1 MPMKI
6 LKTMIKE
13 EWRIHANIFGNL
25 MFAFFPLLI
34 GIGTFVVALFVPYL
48 KTILTVK
55 QMLLLAHY
63 LFLLIGVGIGAF
75 GLFAREFMNRRFGQA
90 SLIAYSSRT
99 LPVSERAIF
108 FNFIIKDVIYYLMLW
123 IIPIVLG
130 FVLATPFISINTI
143 SAIFACGTLI
153 LSFLI
158 GLSIVF
164 FLSTLYAHSS
174 KILAALLLLA
184 AIGTLVVMRYYT
196 INITTLLPSYSMFYQ
211 PSLRKILI
219 SLLLILLPSTLSL
232 IFLKVDYPEKKKQYE
247 DNLNPLTDKLKFSK
261 YSYYVAKDFL
271 DMSRSEGGVGKIIFS
286 FLFPI
291 VLTWIF
297 LYIFFEK
304 IPTIN
309 IIMIFAIFLGIVS
322 SSIYNML
329 TEFET
334 FNSYMFLPVSVST
347 VIRSKITS
355 YMLINII
362 SLIIL
367 IITAIGTNQLI
378 YFIPAL
384 CSFVTISLYSLAMTI
399 YFMGLHPTILLYSAK
414 IFSQYMLSVAPILFI
429 FTIISIINPFALL
442 ASPILLLPAIFIIK
456 NSYKKWD
463 SWEPLSF

>member
-1 MPMKI
+1 
-6 LKTMIKE
+6 
-13 EWRIHANIFGNL
+13 
-25 MFAFFPLLI
+25 
-34 GIGTFVVALFVPYL
+34 
-48 KTILTVK
+48 
-55 QMLLLAHY
+55 
-63 LFLLIGVGIGAF
+63 
-75 GLFAREFMNRRFGQA
+75 
-90 SLIAYSSRT
+90 
-99 LPVSERAIF
+99 
-108 FNFIIKDVIYYLMLW
+108 
-123 IIPIVLG
+123 
-130 FVLATPFISINTI
+130 
-143 SAIFACGTLI
+143 
-153 LSFLI
+153 LSV
-158 GLSIVF
+158 VF

-211 PSLRKILI
+211 PTLRKIII
-219 SLLLILLPSTLSL
+219 SLSLILLPSAISL
-232 IFLKVDYPEKKKQYE
+232 IFLKVDYPEKKKQYQN
-247 DNLNPLTDKLKFSK
+247 NLAPLTDKLKFSK

-347 VIRSKITS
+347 VIKSKITS
-355 YMLINII
+355 YILINII
-362 SLIIL
+362 SLVIL

-399 YFMGLHPTILLYSAK
+399 YFMGLHPTILLYNAK

-442 ASPILLLPAIFIIK
+442 ASPILILPAIFIIK

-463 SWEPLSF
+463 SWEPISF

>member
-1 MPMKI
+1 MPIKI
-6 LKTMIKE
+6 LKTMMKE
-13 EWRIHANIFGNL
+13 EWRIHANIFGNF

-34 GIGTFVVALFVPYL
+34 SIGTFVVALFVPYL
-48 KTILTVK
+48 KTLITIK

-99 LPVSERAIF
+99 LPVSERVIF
-108 FNFIIKDVIYYLMLW
+108 SNFIIKDVIYYIFLW
-123 IIPIVLG
+123 IAPIILG
-130 FVLATPFISINTI
+130 FVLATPFISINTL

-158 GLSIVF
+158 GLSLVF
-164 FLSTLYAHSS
+164 SLSTLYAHSS

-184 AIGTLVVMRYYT
+184 AIGTLILMRYYT
-196 INITTLLPSYSMFYQ
+196 ISITTLLPSYSMFYQ
-211 PSLRKILI
+211 PTLRKIII
-219 SLLLILLPSTLSL
+219 SLLLILLPSALSL

-247 DNLNPLTDKLKFSK
+247 NSLNTLTEKLKFSK

-271 DMSRSEGGVGKIIFS
+271 DLSRSDGGLGKIIFS

-291 VLTWIF
+291 VLTWVF

-322 SSIYNML
+322 SQIYNML
-329 TEFET
+329 TEFDT
-334 FNSYMFLPVSVST
+334 FNSYTFLPVSVST
-347 VIRSKITS
+347 VLGSKITS

-367 IITAIGTNQLI
+367 IITAIGTNQLV
-378 YFIPAL
+378 YFVPAL
-384 CSFVTISLYSLAMTI
+384 CSFITISLYSLAMTI
-399 YFMGLHPTILLYSAK
+399 YFMGLHPTILLYNAK
-414 IFSQYMLSVAPILFI
+414 IFSQYMLMVAPILFG
-429 FTIISIINPFALL
+429 FTIISILDPFILL
-442 ASPILLLPAIFIIK
+442 ASPILLIPAIFILK
-456 NSYKKWD
+456 NSHKKWED
-463 SWEPLSF
+463 WQPLSF